1 MKRFCVAL
9 LCLSLLAG
17 CAVPSSIP
25 LSAPSSSSSEPEP
38 NTPKQIKLSEISLD
52 LIVGGEDVKI
62 TFTVTPEEAV
72 VESYT
77 WTSTDESVATVDKDG
92 LVHAVGE
99 GECTLR
105 LTLNTGIYAELPV
118 TATKVSY
125 YAPAIAFNEDDGCT
139 YIDGVLIANKS
150 YPLPEGYD
158 PGGLLPTVV
167 EAWNAMVDAARAD
180 GISLWIISGYRS
192 YETQEILYNNYV
204 ANNGQAEADTYSA
217 RPGHSEHQTGL
228 AFDIN
233 QISYSFGDTAAGQ
246 WVAEHAAE
254 YGFIIRYPQ
263 EKQHITGY
271 VYEPWHLRYLG
282 TDLAM
287 DVAESGLCLEEYFNI
302 DSAYRE

>member
-1 MKRFCVAL
+1 MKGFLSAI
-9 LCLSLLAG
+9 LCLLLLTG
-17 CAVPSSIP
+17 CTIST
-25 LSAPSSSSSEPEP
+25 PSSSIEPE
-38 NTPKQIKLSEISLD
+38 TVVPKHIKLSDLSLD
-52 LIVGGEDVKI
+52 MIVGGEEKRV
-62 TFTVTPEEAV
+62 TFTVTPEDAV
-72 VESYT
+72 VESFT
-77 WTSTDESVATVDKDG
+77 WSSTDQTVATVDEIG
-92 LVHAVGE
+92 VVTAVGE

-105 LTLNTGIYAELPV
+105 LTLDTGIYTELPV
-118 TATKVSY
+118 TVTEVSY

-150 YPLPEGYD
+150 YPLPEGYA

-167 EAWNAMVDAARAD
+167 EAWNAMVAAAKED
-180 GISLWIISGYRS
+180 GISLWIVSGYRS
-192 YETQEILYNNYV
+192 YQTQETLYKNYV
-204 ANNGQAEADTYSA
+204 ARNGQAEADTYSA

-233 QISYSFGDTAAGQ
+233 EISYAFGESAAGQ

-254 YGFIIRYPQ
+254 YGFIIRYPKDKQ
-263 EKQHITGY
+263 EITGY

-287 DVAESGLCLEEYFNI
+287 DVVESGLCLEEYFNI